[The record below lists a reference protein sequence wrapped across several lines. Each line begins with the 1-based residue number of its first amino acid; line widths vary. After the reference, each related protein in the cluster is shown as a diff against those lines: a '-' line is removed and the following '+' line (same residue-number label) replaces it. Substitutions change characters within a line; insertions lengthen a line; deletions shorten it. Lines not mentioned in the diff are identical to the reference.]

1 MKLQTKINIRFLVVT
16 FLVFSIAGVLF
27 YFALGQV
34 VDQNIREMLKSRK
47 AYIEL
52 NLQQNTPSADSIESP
67 DHTILIQRIYSIKNY
82 NLFSDTLAYDQEEKE
97 LVPFRKMTFSVKS
110 GERFYKVILLQS
122 LLESEDLQMIIF
134 SFMAALFGIVLL
146 ALFFLNNWL
155 SNKTWNPFFKSLSVL
170 NNWKIGENQTVSFDR
185 TGISEFDQLNNT
197 LEKMMQK
204 IQADF
209 VNLKEFTE
217 NASHEIQ
224 TPLAIIK
231 SKLEMVLQD
240 KTLHDQHYQR
250 IRAAFESAIRL
261 SKLNEA
267 LLLLSKIENRQFVD
281 TSEIDI
287 CQLIQSRLEYLEE
300 LFALK
305 QIEVSVQLDQK
316 VVFILNPLLAEILIN
331 NLLSNALRHNFEKG
345 QLIISS
351 ENQAITI
358 SNSGEGAPMDVSR
371 LFRRFSKQSNASES
385 NGLGLAIA
393 HEICNNYNLQLNYHY
408 LDGMH
413 CMSIKQKSQISTN
426 LHVNFDR

>member
-1 MKLQTKINIRFLVVT
+1 MKLQTKINIRFLTVT
-16 FLVFSIAGVLF
+16 FLVFSVAGVLF
-27 YFALGQV
+27 YFALGRV

-47 AYIEL
+47 AYITQ
-52 NLQQNTPSADSIESP
+52 NLQQNPPTTDSLESP
-67 DHTILIQRIYSIKNY
+67 DHSIFIKRIGKSKEYTH
-82 NLFSDTLAYDQEEKE
+82 FSDTMAYDQEEKE
-97 LVPFRKMTFSVKS
+97 LIPFREMTFSVHS
-110 GERFYKVILLQS
+110 GDRHYEVVLLQS
-122 LLESEDLQMIIF
+122 LLESEDLQMVIF
-134 SFMAALFGIVLL
+134 SFMTLLFGLVLL
-146 ALFFLNNWL
+146 ALFFLNRWL
-155 SNKTWNPFFKSLSVL
+155 SSKAWNPFFKSLSVL
-170 NNWKIGENQTVSFDR
+170 NSWKIGENQTVNFDR
-185 TGISEFDQLNNT
+185 TGISEFDQLNST
-197 LEKMMQK
+197 LGNMMQK

-240 KTLHDQHYQR
+240 KTLNDQHYQR

-300 LFALK
+300 LFELK

-358 SNSGEGAPMDVSR
+358 SNTGEGSQMDVSR
-371 LFRRFSKQSNASES
+371 LFRRFSKQTTASES

-393 HEICNNYNLQLNYHY
+393 DEICKNYSLQLSY
-408 LDGMH
+408 LYLNGMH
-413 CMSIKQKSQISTN
+413 CMTIKQKSQISTN
-426 LHVNFDR
+426 LHVNFD

>member
-1 MKLQTKINIRFLVVT
+1 MKLQTKINIRFLTVT
-16 FLVFSIAGVLF
+16 FLVFSVAGVLF
-27 YFALGQV
+27 YFALGRV

-47 AYIEL
+47 AYITQ
-52 NLQQNTPSADSIESP
+52 NLQQNPPTTDSLESP
-67 DHTILIQRIYSIKNY
+67 DHSIFIKRIGKSKEYTH
-82 NLFSDTLAYDQEEKE
+82 FSDTMAYDQEEKE
-97 LVPFRKMTFSVKS
+97 LIPFREMTFSVHS
-110 GERFYKVILLQS
+110 GDRHYEVVLLQS
-122 LLESEDLQMIIF
+122 LLESEDLQMVIF
-134 SFMAALFGIVLL
+134 SFMTLLFGLVLL
-146 ALFFLNNWL
+146 ALFFLNRWL
-155 SNKTWNPFFKSLSVL
+155 SSKAWNPFFKSLSVL
-170 NNWKIGENQTVSFDR
+170 NSWKIGENQTVNFDR
-185 TGISEFDQLNNT
+185 TGISEFDQLNST
-197 LEKMMQK
+197 LGNMMQK

-240 KTLHDQHYQR
+240 KTLNDQHYQR

-300 LFALK
+300 LFELK

-358 SNSGEGAPMDVSR
+358 SNTGEGSQMDVSR
-371 LFRRFSKQSNASES
+371 LFRRFSKQTTASES

-393 HEICNNYNLQLNYHY
+393 DEICKNYSLQLSY
-408 LDGMH
+408 LYLNGMH
-413 CMSIKQKSQISTN
+413 CMTIRQKSQISTN
-426 LHVNFDR
+426 LHVNFD

>member
-1 MKLQTKINIRFLVVT
+1 MKLQTKINIRFLTVT
-16 FLVFSIAGVLF
+16 FLVFSVAGVLF
-27 YFALGQV
+27 YFALGRV

-47 AYIEL
+47 AYITQ
-52 NLQQNTPSADSIESP
+52 NLQQNPPTTDSLESP
-67 DHTILIQRIYSIKNY
+67 DHSIFIKRIGKSKEYTH
-82 NLFSDTLAYDQEEKE
+82 FSDTMAYDQEEKE
-97 LVPFRKMTFSVKS
+97 LIPFREMTFSVHS
-110 GERFYKVILLQS
+110 GDRHYEVVLLQS
-122 LLESEDLQMIIF
+122 LLESEDLQMVIF
-134 SFMAALFGIVLL
+134 SFMTLLFGLVLL
-146 ALFFLNNWL
+146 ALFFLNRWL
-155 SNKTWNPFFKSLSVL
+155 SSKAWNPFFKSLSVL
-170 NNWKIGENQTVSFDR
+170 NSWKIGENQTVNFDR
-185 TGISEFDQLNNT
+185 TGISEFDQLNST
-197 LEKMMQK
+197 LENMMQK

-240 KTLHDQHYQR
+240 KTLNDQHYQR

-300 LFALK
+300 LFELK

-351 ENQAITI
+351 ENQKITI
-358 SNSGEGAPMDVSR
+358 SNTGEGAPMDVSR
-371 LFRRFSKQSNASES
+371 LFCRFSKQTTASES

-393 HEICNNYNLQLNYHY
+393 DEICKNYSLQLSY
-408 LDGMH
+408 LYLNGMH
-413 CMSIKQKSQISTN
+413 CMTIKQKSQISTN
-426 LHVNFDR
+426 LHVNFD